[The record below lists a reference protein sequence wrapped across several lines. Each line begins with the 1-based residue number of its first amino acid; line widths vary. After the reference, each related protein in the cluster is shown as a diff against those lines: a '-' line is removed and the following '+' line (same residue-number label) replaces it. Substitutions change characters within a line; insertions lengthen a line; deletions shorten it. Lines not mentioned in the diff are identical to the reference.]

1 MVPLGNICLSHYNKT
16 CIQNQENIP
25 EYKVEHN
32 YMIENQFQ
40 HLQRRRLS
48 VYAIGKENLSR
59 QTCSQFS
66 SGHHVILKIMFHTS
80 KWNFILS
87 YSYMINLLNIKGHV
101 ITPFSATRDKQ
112 PSRLTKL
119 PLEC

>member
-1 MVPLGNICLSHYNKT
+1 MPLEKKTSLDKHVLSK
-16 CIQNQENIP
+16 
-25 EYKVEHN
+25 
-32 YMIENQFQ
+32 
-40 HLQRRRLS
+40 
-48 VYAIGKENLSR
+48 
-59 QTCSQFS
+59 FS
-66 SGHHVILKIMFHTS
+66 SGHHVILKIMIHTS